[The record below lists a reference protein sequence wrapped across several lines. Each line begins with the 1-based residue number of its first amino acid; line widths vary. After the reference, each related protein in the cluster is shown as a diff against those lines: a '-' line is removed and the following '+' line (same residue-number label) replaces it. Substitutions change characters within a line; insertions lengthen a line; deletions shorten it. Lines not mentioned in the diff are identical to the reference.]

1 MTAAQP
7 ARRGMKG
14 RHEISDRLRPRYFEL
29 LLLRWRDRL
38 QIARHLPVTGR
49 DEYQPLVLRALL
61 EFEQALHRAAI
72 VRITAQAVAGFGGIG
87 DQTAASEV
95 CGEAANLATKTMQ
108 WASKKFKV
116 LMKLLAIPLGNQPKN
131 FWPGTRK
138 TVAKWLVISQTRRAK
153 KIEAQHIEIYVSKIF

>member
-1 MTAAQP
+1 
-7 ARRGMKG
+7 MKG

-29 LLLRWRDRL
+29 LLLGWRDRL
-38 QIARHLPVTGR
+38 QIARHLPVTRR
-49 DEYQPLVLRALL
+49 DEYQTLVLRALL
-61 EFEQALHRAAI
+61 EFEQALHRDAI

-95 CGEAANLATKTMQ
+95 CGDPANLATKTMQ

-116 LMKLLAIPLGNQPKN
+116 LMKLLAIPLGNQ
-131 FWPGTRK
+131 K